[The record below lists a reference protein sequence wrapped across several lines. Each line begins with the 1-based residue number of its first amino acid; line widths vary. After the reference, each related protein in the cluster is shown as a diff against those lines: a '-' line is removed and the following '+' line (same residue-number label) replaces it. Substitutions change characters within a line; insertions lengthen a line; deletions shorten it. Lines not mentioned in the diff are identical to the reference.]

1 MPLPEDK
8 LTKLTSE
15 NELLAELRYEME
27 RARRYGWELGLLLVE
42 PDLPSEIGVDMQYT
56 VLRRLAAVCT
66 SVMRAVDKGIRFQSG
81 VLYLLPETPFAGV
94 ETASN
99 KVRALFLDNKFEHP
113 VSGET
118 FGCGLLR
125 SIRIFSGKA
134 EKDASTD
141 DAALRLLTRQMRD
154 GLKGV

>member
-8 LTKLTSE
+8 LTKLTAE
-15 NELLAELRYEME
+15 NELLSELRYEME

-42 PDLPSEIGVDMQYT
+42 PDLPSEIGLDMQYT

-99 KVRALFLDNKFEHP
+99 KVRTLFLENKFEHP
-113 VSGET
+113 VTSEV
-118 FGCGLLR
+118 FQCGLLR
-125 SIRIFSGKA
+125 SIRVFSGKT

-141 DAALRLLTRQMRD
+141 DASLKVLTRSMRD
-154 GLKGV
+154 GLKN